1 MRGRPGDGHETPA
14 GRDVECIQAAEP
26 DLRSPGQARPPPARI
41 LRRKLTERGM
51 VHGRIRDGA

>member
-1 MRGRPGDGHETPA
+1 MRGRLGDGHERPA

-26 DLRSPGQARPPPARI
+26 DLWNPGQARPPPARI